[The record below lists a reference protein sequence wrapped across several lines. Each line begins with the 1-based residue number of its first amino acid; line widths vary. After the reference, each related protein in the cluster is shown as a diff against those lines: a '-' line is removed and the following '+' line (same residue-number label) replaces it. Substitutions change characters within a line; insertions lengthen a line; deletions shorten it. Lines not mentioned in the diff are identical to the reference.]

1 MSIEKRIEEIKKFPL
16 PIHIAIIMDGNGR
29 WAKQRG
35 LPRIKGHQAGVE
47 AVRKVV
53 DTAGHLGINYL
64 TLYAFSTENWRRPG
78 NESQAVLNLIEKT
91 LVKELT
97 NLSKN
102 NVIVHFIGSRK
113 ELSPGFL
120 KKIEDAYELT
130 KNNTGLNLVLAVNY
144 GGRNEIVDAAK
155 KILDERPREL
165 TVENFARYL
174 YTKDF
179 PDPDLVIRTSGEIR
193 LSNFLIWQS
202 AYSELWF
209 TKTLWPDFTSEEFL
223 DAVKDFQRRTRKF
236 GGVV

>member
-1 MSIEKRIEEIKKFPL
+1 MGIEERIEELKAHSIPS
-16 PIHIAIIMDGNGR
+16 HIAIIMDGNGR
-29 WAKQRG
+29 WARQRG

-47 AVRKVV
+47 TVRRIVE
-53 DTAGHLGINYL
+53 TSGHLGINYL

-78 NESQAVLNLIEKT
+78 KESGAVLNLIEKT
-91 LVKELT
+91 LMKELP
-97 NLSKN
+97 NLDKN

-113 ELSPGFL
+113 ELRPSFIQ
-120 KKIEDAYELT
+120 KIEAAYEQT

-144 GGRNEIVDAAK
+144 GGRNEIVSAVK
-155 KILDERPREL
+155 KVLEERPRDI
-165 TVENFARYL
+165 TVESFANYL
-174 YTKDF
+174 YTKGF

-223 DAVKDFQRRTRKF
+223 DAVEDFQRRTRKF